1 MAADSLENGRLFA
14 LYRRYIGEPEDR
26 TDVYL
31 GFSLFLGGIG
41 LAVVAL
47 ALFLWSATLET
58 HTDPYYASVRPAYAL
73 VMIALP
79 VTMLGIVVLLP
90 ADRKVRYTSIAGVV
104 LTVAAAAG
112 FVYAYPAD
120 WYFYGEDYTLEVV
133 TTYAV
138 GMAGVTASTGAALI
152 AHYLELARSAEV
164 IEAGADADDEDDEDD
179 GESYTDEEIRRDID
193 AAMDGVELSWGGVEK
208 SDNTRLQFESH
219 EFDDVDVDVTAK
231 TTRSS
236 GVDEQVAGLK
246 GLKGGEKKKTTS
258 SESVEDQTAK
268 LRELRTQRMA
278 EEGPSGAELESGAD
292 ADEGALVALRNR
304 ISSLLGRN

>member
-58 HTDPYYASVRPAYAL
+58 HTDAYYASVRPAYAL
-73 VMIALP
+73 VMAALP
-79 VTMLGIVVLLP
+79 ITMLGIVVLLP
-90 ADRKVRYTSIAGVV
+90 ADRKVRYTSMAGVV
-104 LTVAAAAG
+104 LTIVAAAG
-112 FVYAYPAD
+112 FVYAYPED
-120 WYFYGEDYTLEVV
+120 WYFHGQDYTLEVV
-133 TTYAV
+133 VTYAV
-138 GMAGVTASTGAALI
+138 GVAGVTASTGAALI
-152 AHYLELARSAEV
+152 AHYLELARSVDV
-164 IEAGADADDEDDEDD
+164 IESADESDADAEEEA
-179 GESYTDEEIRRDID
+179 ESYTDEEIRRDID

-208 SDNTRLQFESH
+208 SDNTQLQFETH
-219 EFDDVDVDVTAK
+219 EFDDVNVDVTAK

-278 EEGPSGAELESGAD
+278 EEGPDGAELESGAETE
-292 ADEGALVALRNR
+292 EGLLETLRNR
-304 ISSLLGRN
+304 VRSLLGRN